1 MASTNKTS
9 HYDLSQFLAD
19 DKPGWLT
26 DVNSDMLKIDTG
38 IFEAKTAADGAS
50 SSATT
55 AMDAAQAAQTAA
67 TDAKTAAETASTN
80 AAKATADAA
89 TALTTATNAQTTAN
103 TANTN
108 ATTAQ
113 TTATAAATAAANA
126 QTTATNAETVA
137 NNALTASKLL
147 LRGFGRSTAIVSVDG
162 NMLVG
167 NAIIGSLYFETF
179 QALAS
184 GEVIM
189 EYTVSGCTTPNAT
202 QSSRVVANNVAY
214 VILFNWNAST
224 KTLRIAATNPIPANL
239 KFASVPFVLGGA
251 V

>member
-9 HYDLSQFLAD
+9 HYELSQFLAD

-38 IFEAKTAADGAS
+38 IFEAKTSADGAS

-55 AMDAAQAAQTAA
+55 ALDTAQAAQAAA
-67 TDAKTAAETASTN
+67 TDAKTSAESASTN
-80 AAKATADAA
+80 AAQAKADAA

-113 TTATAAATAAANA
+113 TTATAAATAASNA

-137 NNALTASKLL
+137 NNAL
-147 LRGFGRSTAIVSVDG
+147 
-162 NMLVG
+162 N
-167 NAIIGSLYFETF
+167 NSLFETF
-179 QALAS
+179 AGTNS
-184 GEVIM
+184 GVT
-189 EYTVSGCTTPNAT
+189 YTLLVTNHSITACFGGSP
-202 QSSRVVANNVAY
+202 
-214 VILFNWNAST
+214 AST
-224 KTLRIAATNPIPANL
+224 GLINQNISTVPALKTTQISLKIPVIDSTTGNFKAYTTVTLSYKRDSNQVFTDISTL
-239 KFASVPFVLGGA
+239 VGGGLLA
-251 V
+251 PTTLMLV